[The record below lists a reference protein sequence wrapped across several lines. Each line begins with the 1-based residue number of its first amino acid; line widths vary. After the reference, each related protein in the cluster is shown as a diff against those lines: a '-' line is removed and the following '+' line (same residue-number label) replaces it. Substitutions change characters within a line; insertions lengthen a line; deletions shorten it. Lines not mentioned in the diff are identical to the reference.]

1 MSDLCIGTFDH
12 VKCIWIYRSF
22 GITGMLRCG
31 NSIDRS
37 GDYVKDYEKIYK
49 KLKNINQ
56 QMILSDLLL
65 TCIIHTFRIG

>member
-1 MSDLCIGTFDH
+1 MIEQFYPDEWLDSA
-12 VKCIWIYRSF
+12 
-22 GITGMLRCG
+22 
-31 NSIDRS
+31 
-37 GDYVKDYEKIYK
+37 YVIDYEKIYK